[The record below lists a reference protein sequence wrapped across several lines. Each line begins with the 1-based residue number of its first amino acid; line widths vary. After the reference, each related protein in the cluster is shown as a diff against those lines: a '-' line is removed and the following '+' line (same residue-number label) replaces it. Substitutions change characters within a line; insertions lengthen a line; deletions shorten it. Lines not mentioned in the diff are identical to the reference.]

1 MVQTI
6 ADRVVV
12 MTSGHCVANF
22 ERGALDEMG
31 RQDDTSLTARYLELR
46 EDDTDALAP
55 KDS

>member
-22 ERGALDEMG
+22 DRGALDDMG
-31 RQDDTSLTARYLELR
+31 RLDDTSLTARYLKLR
-46 EDDTDALAP
+46 EGDSDTHAP
-55 KDS
+55 QEP